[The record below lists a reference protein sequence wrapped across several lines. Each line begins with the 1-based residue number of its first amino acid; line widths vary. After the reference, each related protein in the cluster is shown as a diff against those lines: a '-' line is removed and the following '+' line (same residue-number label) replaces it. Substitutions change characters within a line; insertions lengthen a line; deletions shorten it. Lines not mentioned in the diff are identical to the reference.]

1 MKHVDLICDQQSE
14 ICSVSEICLCMFLH
28 LLQVQAKR
36 RNRLLSNKLRDLVF
50 IKFNSKLSQKR
61 EMKNRDPLED
71 TTYADVVEDEE
82 NEWITGVVPVPV
94 VPIEVEDD
102 EPQATTQGHRVTHR
116 RKMSNQLVL
125 LVNLKMMPMNLIKIL
140 KQSVF

>member
-1 MKHVDLICDQQSE
+1 M
-14 ICSVSEICLCMFLH
+14 
-28 LLQVQAKR
+28 
-36 RNRLLSNKLRDLVF
+36 RNK
-50 IKFNSKLSQKR
+50 
-61 EMKNRDPLED
+61 DPLED

-116 RKMSNQLVL
+116 RKMMLPVL
-125 LVNLKMMPMNLIKIL
+125 GRDQDG
-140 KQSVF
+140 QSAGSSSESEDDANESD